1 MMCAMKEKE
10 NFDMHE
16 KKQVSSKKFMR
27 CKKEKEIGESGLK
40 VKTYSS

>member
-1 MMCAMKEKE
+1 MKEKE

-27 CKKEKEIGESGLK
+27 CKKERRDRRKWA
-40 VKTYSS
+40 